1 MELNRWNDAVGANDR
16 GSRHRTPVRVE
27 GSLVIMA
34 IRHPEKHHFQVSPNY
49 QADATS
55 ASFGPTRAFL
65 KKQKNKKTT
74 EISKS
79 DSENLFFFFNVH
91 PASWTEDS

>member
-1 MELNRWNDAVGANDR
+1 
-16 GSRHRTPVRVE
+16 
-27 GSLVIMA
+27 MA

-65 KKQKNKKTT
+65 KKKQKQKTT

-79 DSENLFFFFNVH
+79 DSENLFFFLMCIQ
-91 PASWTEDS
+91 PAEQRTVSFAQRLLLNFEKTPYSLQQSAVKA